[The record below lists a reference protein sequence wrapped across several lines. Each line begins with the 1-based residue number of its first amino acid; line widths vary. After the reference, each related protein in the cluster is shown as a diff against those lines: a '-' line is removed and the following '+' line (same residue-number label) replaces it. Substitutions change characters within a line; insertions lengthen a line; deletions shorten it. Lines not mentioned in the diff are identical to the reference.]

1 MTAVRVNSLLTDA
14 EAVNYNLTPMDL
26 EELIARVESEAV
38 GDTSLARIAAA
49 RDACADLNALGDEVV
64 DHFVRAAR
72 RDGCSWAQIGS
83 VLGVTRQGAQQRYG
97 GLVRRLTSESRRRPS
112 PVTRFGPDARRA
124 VVEAQAAA
132 RSMGH
137 DHVDT
142 EHLLLGVLS
151 AGPEALGATV
161 LTRRGI
167 HRASVEAEI
176 AAEVSG
182 ETSPQ
187 RGHIAFAARAK
198 KVLEL
203 SLREALALGDAR
215 IGTEHIL
222 LALLRETHGVAAQTL
237 RAHGVDRAGV
247 VSAILEERAAS
258 QSD

>member
-1 MTAVRVNSLLTDA
+1 
-14 EAVNYNLTPMDL
+14 MDL
-26 EELIARVESEAV
+26 EQLIARVESEAV
-38 GDTSLARIAAA
+38 GGTALARIAAA
-49 RDACADLNALGDEVV
+49 RDVCADLNALGDQVV
-64 DHFVRAAR
+64 DHFVLAAR

-97 GLVRRLTSESRRRPS
+97 GLVRRLTSGPRRRPS
-112 PVTRFGPDARRA
+112 PVTRFGADARRA
-124 VVEAQAAA
+124 VVEAQTAA
-132 RSMGH
+132 RSTGH

-167 HRASVEAEI
+167 DRASVEAEI
-176 AAEVSG
+176 AADVAG
-182 ETSPQ
+182 ETSPG
-187 RGHIAFAARAK
+187 RGHVAFAARAK

-203 SLREALALGDAR
+203 SLREALALGDGR

-222 LALLRETHGVAAQTL
+222 LALLREGDGVAAQIL
-237 RAHGVDRAGV
+237 GGRGVDHAGAV
-247 VSAILEERAAS
+247 TAILQERAAA